1 MLEIFSRL
9 FVALSLSL
17 GMGLLLAWGW
27 DQSDQVALNGP
38 GSRSSTLL
46 SDSNQS
52 PLANAHEA
60 AERLS
65 GK

>member
-9 FVALSLSL
+9 FVALTLSL
-17 GMGLLLAWGW
+17 GMGLLLAYGW

-46 SDSNQS
+46 PETSQV
-52 PLANAHEA
+52 PVANAST
-60 AERLS
+60 ERLAS
-65 GK
+65 Q